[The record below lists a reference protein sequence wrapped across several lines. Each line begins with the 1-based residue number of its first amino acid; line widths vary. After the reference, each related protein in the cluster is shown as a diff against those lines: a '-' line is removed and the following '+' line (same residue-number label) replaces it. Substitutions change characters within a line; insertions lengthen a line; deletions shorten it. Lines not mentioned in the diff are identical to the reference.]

1 MCYAGEK
8 QWCFSHVKMKPES
21 VESGFFIF
29 NYGKQTLKC
38 VWEMQQNVLVLWNLQ
53 KTCFHILDR
62 LLR

>member
-1 MCYAGEK
+1 MVFQSC
-8 QWCFSHVKMKPES
+8 KMKPES